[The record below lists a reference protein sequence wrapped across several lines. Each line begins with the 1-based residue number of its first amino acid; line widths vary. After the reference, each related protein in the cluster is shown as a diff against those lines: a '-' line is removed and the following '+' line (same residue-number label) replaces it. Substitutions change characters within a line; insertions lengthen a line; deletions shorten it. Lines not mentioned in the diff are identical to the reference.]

1 MIEIAYENRSRTKQ
15 PKVSVIVVDW
25 SCRESFHALKY
36 LNEQSAPRQD
46 YEVIWIEYYDAR
58 PAPLTE
64 ALDASV
70 ASGKHPAIDKW
81 LIMNMPG
88 GVYYHKH
95 LMYNVGVVAAS
106 GEIIVICDS
115 DAILRPSF
123 VEAVIKTFEANPGVV
138 LHLDQVRNN
147 DRRFYPFNYPSVD
160 EILGKGCL
168 NWKDG
173 KTTGLAG
180 SDDELHARNYGA
192 CFCAK
197 RSDIIGI
204 GGADEHDDYLGH
216 VCGPYEM
223 TFRLKNAGQRIIWH
237 EEEFLYHVWH
247 PGTDGQTNYMG
258 PHNGR
263 NMSTTA
269 LRIRS
274 TRRIMPLVENPAIA
288 AMRFH
293 PDEIIYEPLLNQC
306 VPEAE
311 LDRWAIRNLKPTRD
325 SDELSGMFFKN
336 PLSAVRLVM
345 TFLTIAVKQFHM
357 KATRFSRQPK
367 SAMDVVRKVF
377 KAYAFVK
384 NMARYN
390 NYVLRSCEECLK
402 TLASENV
409 VEFALYGTGDVAKV
423 LYALS
428 LSSSVK
434 VSAVYDRMEG
444 GSFSSMSVRPL
455 DAISEYKGKVVV
467 ATLAGAEEG
476 AKLLK
481 SMDVDERSIVLL

>member
-1 MIEIAYENRSRTKQ
+1 MIEIAFDNRSRTIQ
-15 PKVSVIVVDW
+15 PKVSVIIVDW
-25 SCRESFHALKY
+25 SCRESFHVLEY
-36 LNEQSAPRQD
+36 LNKQEAARED
-46 YEVIWIEYYDAR
+46 YDVVWIEYYNAR
-58 PAPLTE
+58 PAPLTK
-64 ALDASV
+64 ATTAFGV
-70 ASGKHPAIDKW
+70 NPTIDKW
-81 LIMNMPG
+81 IIMNMPG
-88 GVYYHKH
+88 NVYYHKH
-95 LMYNVGVVAAS
+95 LMYNAGVIAAS

-115 DAILRPSF
+115 DAVLRPSF
-123 VEAVIKTFEANPGVV
+123 VKSIIKPFNDNPGVV

-173 KTTGLAG
+173 KTTGLLDL
-180 SDDELHARNYGA
+180 DDELHARNYGA

-197 RSDIIGI
+197 RADIISI

-223 TFRLKNAGQRIIWH
+223 TFRLRNAGLRIIWH
-237 EEEFLYHVWH
+237 EQEFLYHVWH
-247 PGTDGQTNYMG
+247 PGTDGESNYMG

-274 TRRIMPLVENPAIA
+274 TRRIMPLVENPAIRT
-288 AMRFH
+288 MRLH
-293 PDEIIYEPLLNQC
+293 PHEIIYEPLLNQC
-306 VPEAE
+306 VPEQE
-311 LDRWAIRNLKPTRD
+311 LDRWAIRKLRPAHD
-325 SDELSGMFFKN
+325 SDEFSGKFLKN
-336 PLSAVRLVM
+336 PLSAIRLAA

-367 SAMDVVRKVF
+367 SAMDVVRKAF

-390 NYVLRSCEECLK
+390 HYVLRSCEECLK

-409 VEFALYGTGDVAKV
+409 REFALYGTGDVAKV

-428 LSSSVK
+428 LPSPVK
-434 VSAVYDRMEG
+434 VSAVYDRTEG
-444 GSFSSMSVRPL
+444 GSFSSLRVLPVNTIRG
-455 DAISEYKGKVVV
+455 YKGKVVV
-467 ATLAGAEEG
+467 ATLAGAMESAEF
-476 AKLLK
+476 LK
-481 SMDVDERSIVLL
+481 SMDVDEKSIVLL